1 VCTLA
6 QVKARELEEFE
17 ERELQELEARLG
29 SKVTHPGGAGTVSLF
44 HGTTAA
50 NAAALAAGV
59 DLSKTR
65 GTGDFNH
72 KPGKCEITLCW
83 AQGY

>member
-1 VCTLA
+1 LE
-6 QVKARELEEFE
+6 ELEER
-17 ERELQELEARLG
+17 RELQELEALLG
-29 SKVTHPGGAGTVSLF
+29 SKVTHPSGAGTVSLF

-72 KPGKCEITLCW
+72 KPGECEITLCW

>member
-1 VCTLA
+1 
-6 QVKARELEEFE
+6 LEELE

-50 NAAALAAGV
+50 NVAALAAGV
-59 DLSKTR
+59 NLSKTR
-65 GTGDFNH
+65 GTGDFTN
-72 KPGKCEITLCW
+72 PVSVR
-83 AQGY
+83 